1 MISWGFKTSTELQ
14 SPALLP
20 TSPQEEVG
28 WLELCFGR
36 GLCANSLRWAFGQHY
51 LIQLWPHIIL
61 SWAGFYCSISVFAR
75 IKSILVVYY
84 ESLSHTP
91 PNRNNK
97 PNPLRNKLTNW
108 SCPTV
113 FTPLTLTVEL
123 HKGSCFFYP
132 AFGGNT
138 SLSSIREISILESR
152 SSTVLNSPWPQD
164 LMTRASRTTWSTP
177 FYVGAHWG
185 LWLQAGQKLWF
196 SKPWSVS
203 ICYCSESEWEVL
215 IRYKNT
221 PKGNVSFLA
230 VL

>member
-1 MISWGFKTSTELQ
+1 MSLRSTLFD
-14 SPALLP
+14 STLTTHHPFL
-20 TSPQEEVG
+20 G
-28 WLELCFGR
+28 WLLLQHFCVCQDWVNFS
-36 GLCANSLRWAFGQHY
+36 SL
-51 LIQLWPHIIL
+51 LWIP
-61 SWAGFYCSISVFAR
+61 F
-75 IKSILVVYY
+75 
-84 ESLSHTP
+84 TPP

-215 IRYKNT
+215 IRYKNI